1 MKAIILAAG
10 EGRRLRPL
18 TNEIPKCMVNIFGK
32 SLLEHQLDVFHKLG
46 INEITIVTGYKSDTI
61 RITGLKYYKNEKYN
75 STNMVETLFCAE
87 NEFDGSVIVSYGDII
102 FERSVL
108 EKLIKSNEDFSIVI
122 DKEWQRYWSVRFE
135 NPIDDAESLK
145 LNKDG
150 YIKEIGQKISRLA
163 DIEGQYIG
171 LMKFQN
177 KGLDFIKQF
186 YHQTKNESKK
196 GHNPLNPKLTFEK
209 SFMTDFLQGLI
220 NVGCKL
226 KSVPISNGWLELDT
240 INDFNIYNN
249 MYENKKISQFID
261 LKML

>member
-1 MKAIILAAG
+1 MKALILAAG

-18 TNEIPKCMVNIFGK
+18 TNETPKCMVSIFGK
-32 SLLEHQLDVFHKLG
+32 SLLEHQLGVFQKLG
-46 INEITIVTGYKSDTI
+46 IHEIVIVTGYKSDTI
-61 RITGLKYYKNEKYN
+61 KIPGVKYYKNEKYA

-87 NEFDGSVIVSYGDII
+87 NELNGSVIVSYGDII
-102 FERSVL
+102 FEKPIV
-108 EKLIKSNEDFSIVI
+108 EKLIKSDEDYSIVI
-122 DKEWQRYWSVRFE
+122 DREWQKYWSARFE

-145 LNKDG
+145 LDKDG
-150 YIKEIGQKISRLA
+150 YIKEIGQKTSEISN
-163 DIEGQYIG
+163 IEGQYIG

-177 KGLDFIKQF
+177 NGLDFIKQF

-220 NVGCKL
+220 NVGCRL
-226 KSVPISNGWLELDT
+226 KAIPISNGWLELDT
-240 INDFNIYNN
+240 INDFNIYDN
-249 MYENKKISQFID
+249 MYRNEKISQFID